1 MTFRKVAIVGLGLI
15 GGSLGAAL
23 RESGQVG
30 EVFGVERDPGSLRF
44 ALENGMADAGTLR
57 VGREVADCEI
67 AVVATYVDSSAA
79 VVEEVFGF
87 VSDGTSVCDTGS
99 VKAPVVE
106 RVEKALPGAFFVGA
120 HPVAGTEKS
129 GPRGAD
135 PSLFRGKRC
144 VLTPVPATPAP
155 ALDAAR
161 RLWELAG
168 CEVTEM
174 DPETHDEIF
183 SMVSHLP
190 HAVAY
195 SLLRAAG
202 KDESLGNLVGFS
214 AGGLGDFIRVCGSSP
229 AMWAGIFAENRDAVL
244 RAVRKFRE
252 RLGEVERAVDSGDVG
267 ILEDFLAETRAL
279 GTEARGGGDDGGED

>member
-44 ALENGMADAGTLR
+44 ALENGIADAGALR

-67 AVVATYVDSSAA
+67 AVVATYVDSAAA

-161 RLWELAG
+161 RLWEIAG

-202 KDESLGNLVGFS
+202 KDESLGNLIGFS
-214 AGGLGDFIRVCGSSP
+214 AGGLGDFLRICGSSP
-229 AMWAGIFAENRDAVL
+229 AMWAGIFAENREAVL

-267 ILEDFLAETRAL
+267 ILEEFLAETRAL
-279 GTEARGGGDDGGED
+279 GTEVRGGGDDGGEN

>member
-30 EVFGVERDPGSLRF
+30 EVFGVERNPGSLRF
-44 ALENGMADAGTLR
+44 ALENGLADAGAPR
-57 VGREVADCEI
+57 VGREMADCEI
-67 AVVATYVDSSAA
+67 AVVATYVDSVAA
-79 VVEEVFGF
+79 VAEEVFGF
-87 VSDGTSVCDTGS
+87 VSDGTPVCDTGS
-99 VKAPVVE
+99 VKAPVVG
-106 RVEKALPGAFFVGA
+106 RVEKTRPGAFFVGA

-129 GPRGAD
+129 GPRNAD
-135 PSLFRGKRC
+135 PSLFRGKKC

-161 RLWELAG
+161 RLWEIAG
-168 CEVTEM
+168 CEVVEM
-174 DPETHDEIF
+174 DPATHDEIF

-202 KDESLGNLVGFS
+202 EDESLGNLVGFS
-214 AGGLGDFIRVCGSSP
+214 GGGLGDFIRVCGSSP
-229 AMWAGIFAENRDAVL
+229 AMWAGIFAENREAVL
-244 RAVRKFRE
+244 RAIRKFGE
-252 RLGEVERAVDSGDVG
+252 RLGEVERAVAAGDVAA
-267 ILEDFLAETRAL
+267 LEEFLAETRAL
-279 GTEARGGGDDGGED
+279 RTGARGGGDDGGEN

>member
-44 ALENGMADAGTLR
+44 ALENGLADAGAPR
-57 VGREVADCEI
+57 VGREMADCEI
-67 AVVATYVDSSAA
+67 AVVATYVDSAAA
-79 VVEEVFGF
+79 VAEEVFGF
-87 VSDGTSVCDTGS
+87 VSDVTPVCDTGS
-99 VKAPVVE
+99 VKAPVVG
-106 RVEKALPGAFFVGA
+106 RVEKTRPGAFFVGA

-129 GPRGAD
+129 GPRNAD
-135 PSLFRGKRC
+135 PSLFRGKKC

-161 RLWELAG
+161 RLWETAG
-168 CEVTEM
+168 CEVVEM
-174 DPETHDEIF
+174 DPATHDEIF

-202 KDESLGNLVGFS
+202 RDESLGNLVGFS
-214 AGGLGDFIRVCGSSP
+214 GGGLGDFIRVCGSSP
-229 AMWAGIFAENRDAVL
+229 AMWAGIFAENREAVL
-244 RAVRKFRE
+244 RATGKFRE
-252 RLGEVERAVDSGDVG
+252 RLGEVERAVAAGDVAA
-267 ILEDFLAETRAL
+267 LEEFLAETRAL
-279 GTEARGGGDDGGED
+279 RTGARGGDDGGEN

>member
-44 ALENGMADAGTLR
+44 ALENGMADAGALR

-67 AVVATYVDSSAA
+67 AVVATYVDSAAA

-161 RLWELAG
+161 RLWEIAG

-202 KDESLGNLVGFS
+202 KDESLGNLIGFS
-214 AGGLGDFIRVCGSSP
+214 GGGLGDFLRVCGSSP
-229 AMWAGIFAENRDAVL
+229 AMWAGIFAENREAVL

-252 RLGEVERAVDSGDVG
+252 RLGEVERAVASGDVG
-267 ILEDFLAETRAL
+267 ILEEFLAETRAL
-279 GTEARGGGDDGGED
+279 GTEARGGGDDGGEN

>member
-168 CEVTEM
+168 CEVMEM

-252 RLGEVERAVDSGDVG
+252 RLGEVERAVASGDVG
-267 ILEDFLAETRAL
+267 ILEEFLAETRAL

>member
-1 MTFRKVAIVGLGLI
+1 MIFRKVAIVGLGLI

-44 ALENGMADAGTLR
+44 ALENGLADAGAPR
-57 VGREVADCEI
+57 VGREMADCEI
-67 AVVATYVDSSAA
+67 AVVATYVDSAAA
-79 VVEEVFGF
+79 VAEEVFGF
-87 VSDGTSVCDTGS
+87 VSDGTPVCDTGS
-99 VKAPVVE
+99 VKAPVVG
-106 RVEKALPGAFFVGA
+106 RVEKARPGAFFVGA

-129 GPRGAD
+129 GPRNAD

-161 RLWELAG
+161 RLWEIAG
-168 CEVTEM
+168 CEVVEM
-174 DPETHDEIF
+174 DPATHDEIF

-202 KDESLGNLVGFS
+202 RDESLGNLVGFS
-214 AGGLGDFIRVCGSSP
+214 GGGLGDFVRVCGSSP
-229 AMWAGIFAENRDAVL
+229 AMWAGIFAENREAVL
-244 RAVRKFRE
+244 RATGKFRE
-252 RLGEVERAVDSGDVG
+252 RLGEVERAVAAGDVAA
-267 ILEDFLAETRAL
+267 LEEFLAETRAL
-279 GTEARGGGDDGGED
+279 GTGARGGGDDGGEN

>member
-44 ALENGMADAGTLR
+44 ALENGLADAGAPR
-57 VGREVADCEI
+57 VGREMADCEI
-67 AVVATYVDSSAA
+67 AVVATYVGSAA
-79 VVEEVFGF
+79 AVAEEVFGF
-87 VSDGTSVCDTGS
+87 VSDGTPVCDTGS
-99 VKAPVVE
+99 VKAPVVG
-106 RVEKALPGAFFVGA
+106 RVEKTRPGAFFVGA

-129 GPRGAD
+129 GPRNAD
-135 PSLFRGKRC
+135 PSLFRGKKC

-161 RLWELAG
+161 RLWETAG
-168 CEVTEM
+168 CEVVEM
-174 DPETHDEIF
+174 DPATHDEIF

-202 KDESLGNLVGFS
+202 RDESLGNLVGFS
-214 AGGLGDFIRVCGSSP
+214 GGGLGDFIRVCGSSP
-229 AMWAGIFAENRDAVL
+229 AMWAGIFAENREAVL
-244 RAVRKFRE
+244 RAIRKFGE
-252 RLGEVERAVDSGDVG
+252 RLGEVERAVAAGDVAA
-267 ILEDFLAETRAL
+267 LEEFLAETRAL
-279 GTEARGGGDDGGED
+279 RTGARGGGDDGGEN

>member
-44 ALENGMADAGTLR
+44 ALENGLADAGAPR
-57 VGREVADCEI
+57 VGREMADCEI
-67 AVVATYVDSSAA
+67 AVVATYVDSAAA
-79 VVEEVFGF
+79 VAEEVFGF
-87 VSDGTSVCDTGS
+87 VSDGTPVCDTGS
-99 VKAPVVE
+99 VKAPVVG
-106 RVEKALPGAFFVGA
+106 RVEKTRPGAFFVGA

-129 GPRGAD
+129 GPRNAD

-144 VLTPVPATPAP
+144 VLTPVPATPVP

-161 RLWELAG
+161 RLWEIAG
-168 CEVTEM
+168 CEVVEM
-174 DPETHDEIF
+174 DPATHDEIF

-202 KDESLGNLVGFS
+202 RDESLGNLVGFS
-214 AGGLGDFIRVCGSSP
+214 GGGLGDFVRVCGSSP
-229 AMWAGIFAENRDAVL
+229 AMWAGIFAENREAVL
-244 RAVRKFRE
+244 RATGKFRE
-252 RLGEVERAVDSGDVG
+252 RLGELERAVAAGDVAA
-267 ILEDFLAETRAL
+267 LEEFLAETRAL
-279 GTEARGGGDDGGED
+279 GTGARGGGDDGGEN